1 MITRRLSIF
10 AAFAAGAA
18 LLGLGL
24 GTAPARA
31 DVADFYRGRTVTI
44 VVPGGLGASL
54 GLYGRLLAEHWKNH
68 IPGNPNVILQSR
80 PGGGG
85 TKGAAYIFNAA
96 PRDGTWVAEILAPS
110 VLAPSLRNVKFD
122 ALKFQWLGSITQRP
136 SVVSVWHTAPATTL
150 EKLKTTPVIMGSTG
164 LGSETYLMPTL
175 MNHLLGTKFKIVKGY
190 KGGAAINKAMAQGE
204 VQGRMNYWTGWTTV
218 KGDWLREG
226 KLIHLIQYG
235 PRIPEL
241 KDVPSMIDLVASEE
255 GKKMVRFIEVSELIG
270 MGFWVAPGV
279 PKDRVEAL
287 RTSFMATVND
297 PAFLADAK
305 KRRAP
310 VAPIPGAE
318 LGRIVAAGLNVSPA
332 LVKKMKAVY
341 GFK

>member
-1 MITRRLSIF
+1 MTARRLTTF
-10 AAFAAGAA
+10 LAAAAMLCLGIAA
-18 LLGLGL
+18 
-24 GTAPARA
+24 APAGA
-31 DVADFYRGRTVTI
+31 DVAGFYRGKTVTI
-44 VVPGGLGASL
+44 VVPAGLGASL
-54 GLYGRLLAEHWKNH
+54 GLYGRLLAEHWQNH

-85 TKGAAYIFNAA
+85 TKGAAYIYNAA
-96 PRDGTWVAEILAPS
+96 PKDGTWVAEILAPS

-122 ALKFQWLGSITQRP
+122 TLKFQWLGSITQRP

-150 EKLKTTPVIMGSTG
+150 EDAKKKVVVMGSTG
-164 LGSETYLMPTL
+164 LGSETYLMPKL
-175 MNHLLGTKFKIVKGY
+175 MNHLLGTRFKIVKGY

-218 KGDWLREG
+218 KGDWLRAG
-226 KLIHLIQYG
+226 KLAHLVQYG

-241 KDVPSMIDLVASEE
+241 KDVPSMIDLVSSEE

-270 MGFWVAPGV
+270 MGFWVAPAV

-287 RTSFMATVND
+287 RASFMATMKD

-310 VAPIPGAE
+310 VAPIAGAE
-318 LGRIVAAGLNVSPA
+318 LDRIVAAGLDVSPE

>member
-1 MITRRLSIF
+1 MTARRLPVFLAAATLVGLGF
-10 AAFAAGAA
+10 AA
-18 LLGLGL
+18 
-24 GTAPARA
+24 APAGA
-31 DVADFYRGRTVTI
+31 DVAAFYRGKTVTI
-44 VVPGGLGASL
+44 VVPAGLGASL

-68 IPGNPNVILQSR
+68 IPGNPNVIVQSR

-85 TKGAAYIFNAA
+85 TKGAAYIYNAA

-150 EKLKTTPVIMGSTG
+150 EGAKKKVVIMGSTG

-175 MNHLLGTKFKIVKGY
+175 MNHLLGTRFKIVKGY
-190 KGGAAINKAMAQGE
+190 KGGAAINKAIAQGE
-204 VQGRMNYWTGWTTV
+204 VQGRMNYWSGWTTV
-218 KGDWLREG
+218 KADWLREG
-226 KLIHLIQYG
+226 KLAHLVQYG
-235 PRIPEL
+235 PPIPEL
-241 KDVPSMIDLVASEE
+241 ENVPRMIDLVTSEE
-255 GKKMVRFIEVSELIG
+255 GRRMVRFIEVSELIG

-287 RTSFMATVND
+287 RSSFMTTMKD

-310 VAPIPGAE
+310 VAPIPGTE
-318 LGRIVAAGLNVSPA
+318 LDRIVAAGLNVSPE

>member
-1 MITRRLSIF
+1 MIKKRLPMLT
-10 AAFAAGAA
+10 AAAA
-18 LLGLGL
+18 LLAMGIA
-24 GTAPARA
+24 APPAQA
-31 DVADFYRGRTVTI
+31 DVAGFYRGRTVTI

-54 GLYGRLLAEHWKNH
+54 GLYGRLLAEHWTKH

-96 PRDGTWVAEILAPS
+96 PKDGTFVAEILAPS

-150 EKLKTTPVIMGSTG
+150 EGAKKKTVIMGSTG

-190 KGGAAINKAMAQGE
+190 KGGAAINKAIAQNE

-218 KGDWLREG
+218 KGDWLKQG
-226 KLIHLIQYG
+226 KLVHLIQYG

-241 KDVPSMIDLVASEE
+241 RNVPSMIDLVSSED
-255 GKKMVRFIEVSELIG
+255 GKKMVRFIEVCELIG

-279 PKDRVEAL
+279 PKDRVDAL
-287 RTSFMATVND
+287 RTSFMATMKD

-310 VAPIPGAE
+310 VAPISGAE
-318 LGRIVAAGLNVSPA
+318 LDRIVAAGLDVSPD

>member
-1 MITRRLSIF
+1 MTRKHLPLSI
-10 AAFAAGAA
+10 AAA
-18 LLGLGL
+18 LLAAGVAA
-24 GTAPARA
+24 APAQA
-31 DVADFYRGRTVTI
+31 GVADFYRGRTVT
-44 VVPGGLGASL
+44 VVVSGGLGASL
-54 GLYGRLLAEHWKNH
+54 GLYGRLLTEHWKKH

-85 TKGAAYIFNAA
+85 TKGAAYIYNAA
-96 PRDGTWVAEILAPS
+96 PKDGTFVAEVLAPS
-110 VLAPSLRNVKFD
+110 VLAPTLRGSKFD

-136 SVVSVWHTAPATTL
+136 SVVSVWHAAPATTL
-150 EKLKTTPVIMGSTG
+150 EGAKKKTVIMGSTG
-164 LGSETYLMPTL
+164 LGSETYLMPKL

-218 KGDWLREG
+218 KKDWLAQG
-226 KLIHLIQYG
+226 KLFHLIQYG
-235 PRIPEL
+235 PRIAAL
-241 KDVPSMIDLVASEE
+241 KDVPSMVDLVSSEE

-279 PKDRVEAL
+279 PKDRVAAL
-287 RTSFMATVND
+287 RSSFMATMKD

-310 VAPIPGAE
+310 VAPIAGAE
-318 LGRIVAAGLNVSPA
+318 LDRIVAAGLNVSPA